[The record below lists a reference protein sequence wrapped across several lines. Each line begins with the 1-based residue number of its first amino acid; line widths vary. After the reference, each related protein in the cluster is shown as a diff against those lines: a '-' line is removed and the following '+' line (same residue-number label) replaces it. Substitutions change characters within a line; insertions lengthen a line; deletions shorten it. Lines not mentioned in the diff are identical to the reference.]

1 MAVTV
6 VDTNVLVAV
15 SHVRDQYHESAHD
28 IVTGID
34 RGTLPESRVTNYV
47 LAETLNLVGERIDPD
62 TAVDLLDTLTESGG
76 FDVVHLT
83 RTDFNAGRALFRTH
97 ATLSFV
103 DAVTVAYMQREGVE
117 YLYSFDDDFDAVADV
132 TRLATDGDPFE

>member
-1 MAVTV
+1 MAAAL

-15 SHVRDQYHESAHD
+15 SHVRDQYHEPARR

-34 RGTLPESRVTNYV
+34 HGRLPEVRVTDYV
-47 LAETLNLVGERIDPD
+47 LAETLKLVGERIDPD

-76 FDVVHLT
+76 FDIVHLT

-97 ATLSFV
+97 APLSLV

-117 YLYSFDDDFDAVADV
+117 YLYSFDDDFDAVVDV
-132 TRLATDGDPFE
+132 ARLATAENPFE